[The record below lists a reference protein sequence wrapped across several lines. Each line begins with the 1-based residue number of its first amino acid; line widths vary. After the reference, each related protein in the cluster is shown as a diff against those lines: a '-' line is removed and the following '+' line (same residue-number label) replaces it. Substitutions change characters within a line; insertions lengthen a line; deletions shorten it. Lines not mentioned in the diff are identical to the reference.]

1 MQRVLKKRVF
11 RDLKNNLSRCLAL
24 FGLVVLAMYM
34 IVGIVAAAENV
45 TVSVEQGAQRNHLED
60 GTFTVFIP
68 LAVSELAGLEEN
80 GVTIERMFY
89 LDYLQSDESTVRVY
103 QDRQQ
108 VNLLELK
115 KGNLPLAIGE
125 MAVEEHYAANKG
137 LQVGDN
143 FELGGTA
150 FSITGIVTTP
160 DYDCV
165 LQEISTSYS
174 DSAMFGTAF
183 VCEEQYNVLREA
195 GNASKSEIYAYSYLL
210 GDKMTNEELKDDLTD
225 LSFDQSAVEDIY
237 FREMM
242 DTYEEKK
249 TEIEDGIHAL
259 SEGANQLMD
268 GLQELASHNDELLD
282 GYHQIFD
289 AYLADAAEQL
299 KSYQVGTLNQE
310 NYQAVLW
317 KLMNQDQ
324 LLKEQLE
331 PVLEGLDGLKEYQ
344 EAVNAYTEGVSSLQ
358 SGAATINDGTGNLD
372 SALGELT
379 SYHLDLQTGAATILQ
394 SYLNQTSDALR
405 SYGLTE
411 ALSEENYEEVL
422 GGLIAMAQSSGNAE
436 LSTQLE
442 SALSNLN
449 SIKAYKD
456 AINNYTAG
464 LDSVKAGAGSL
475 AGGTQSYLDGTNEL
489 AGYSQ
494 SLIGGASQIFE
505 ANLTQVNEQLKEYGI
520 EETVIKDNYQSVLNR
535 LMGTAGDEIVRSS
548 LQEALDGLTAL
559 SEYQDALIDYTD
571 AVNEAADGSK
581 ELTEGIDELKE
592 KTDELIDEIFSYEA
606 DNLVQFVKA
615 ENNPR
620 IDASVDDKV
629 IDKYAGLMAGVIV
642 IILIAYV
649 LSVYALHAIE
659 TEEPIIG
666 TFYALGVNKGPL
678 IRHYLTLPLLIT
690 ILGCFVGTI
699 LGFTIGASIF
709 TETSSDYFSLPLLIN
724 VYPAYLLIYGLLMP
738 PLIALLVNYLV
749 INKKLGQP
757 VLKLMRKDTKKG
769 KQRQIRFKHLGYI
782 KTFQIHHF
790 LREIRSGLTV
800 LFGMF
805 IALLVFMLG
814 MDTYVLCENII
825 VQNKRDANFQYIYTF
840 KYPEEEVPEGGTAF
854 YLESLNKV
862 AYGNDLDVSL
872 LGMENGN
879 DYFDF
884 VVPQAKNAV
893 VISDAAA
900 TKFQL
905 KVGDKLILTDEV
917 EDQDYAFTVEAIT
930 PYSIGLYVFMDLES
944 MRELFGQEEDYYN
957 MAYANRE
964 LDIASGRLYATMSRA
979 DVEKSSE
986 VFSHMMGTMVYTM
999 IGISIIL
1006 FMMVMYLM
1014 MKVMID
1020 RSAHEISMMKVF
1032 GYRKKE
1038 IRKLYL
1044 NGNLIWIFISA
1055 IICIPGSKLVMDL
1068 LYPTLIAN
1076 ANIGGDLTFTWQ
1088 LYLSIFFGV
1097 MICYFVINLL
1107 LVRRLNHFLP
1117 ADILKDRE

>member
-1 MQRVLKKRVF
+1 MQGVLRKRVF

-45 TVSVEQGAQRNHLED
+45 TVSVEQGAQRNHMED

-68 LAVSELAGLEEN
+68 LEETELTGLEEK
-80 GVTIERMFY
+80 GVSVERMFY
-89 LDYLQSDESTVRVY
+89 LDYLQNDESTVRVY

-108 VNLLELK
+108 INLLELK
-115 KGNLPLAIGE
+115 KGNLPLVLGE
-125 MAVEEHYAANKG
+125 IVVEEQYATKKG
-137 LQVGDN
+137 IQVGDSL
-143 FELGGTA
+143 ELGGISFT
-150 FSITGIVTTP
+150 ITGIVTTP
-160 DYDCV
+160 DYDSV
-165 LQEISTSYS
+165 LQEMSTSYS
-174 DSAMFGTAF
+174 DSSMFGTAF
-183 VCEEQYNVLREA
+183 VCEEQYEALREA
-195 GNASKSEIYAYSYLL
+195 GNASKSEIYAYSYFL
-210 GDKMTNEELKDDLTD
+210 GDKMLNDELKDDLTD
-225 LSFDQSAVEDIY
+225 LSFDQAAVEDVY

-242 DTYEEKK
+242 DTYEETK
-249 TEIEDGIHAL
+249 TEIQDGIIAL
-259 SEGANQLMD
+259 SDGGNALWD
-268 GLQELASHNDELLD
+268 GLQELASRNDELLE
-282 GYHQIFD
+282 GYNEIFD
-289 AYLADAAEQL
+289 AYLADATEQL
-299 KSYQVGTLNQE
+299 EDYQVGKLKQE
-310 NYQAVLW
+310 NYQSVLQE
-317 KLMNQDQ
+317 LMNQDQ

-344 EAVNAYTEGVSSLQ
+344 DAVNAYTEGVSSLQ
-358 SGAATINDGTGNLD
+358 NGATTINDGTGILD
-372 SALGELT
+372 SVLGELT
-379 SYHLDLQTGAATILQ
+379 SYHFDLQTGAATILQ
-394 SYLNQTSDALR
+394 SYLSQTSDALS

-411 ALSEENYEEVL
+411 ALSEDNYEEVL
-422 GGLIAMAQSSGNAE
+422 SELIAMAQSSGNAE
-436 LSTQLE
+436 LSVQLE
-442 SALSNLN
+442 SALRNLN
-449 SIKAYKD
+449 SIKDYKD

-464 LDSVKAGAGSL
+464 VDSVKAGADSL
-475 AGGTQSYLDGTNEL
+475 ASGTQDYLDGTVEL

-494 SLIGGASQIFE
+494 SLVGGASQIFE
-505 ANLTQVNEQLKEYGI
+505 ANLTQVNEQLKEYGF
-520 EETVIKDNYQSVLNR
+520 EETVTKDTYQSVLNR
-535 LMGTAGDEIVRSS
+535 LMGTAGDDIVRSS
-548 LQEALDGLTAL
+548 LQDALDGLTAL
-559 SEYQDALIDYTD
+559 GEYQDALVAYTD

-592 KTDELIDEIFSYEA
+592 KTDELIDEIFTYEA
-606 DNLVQFVKA
+606 DNLVQFVTA

-620 IDASVDDKV
+620 IAASIDDKV

-642 IILIAYV
+642 TILIAYV
-649 LSVYALHAIE
+649 LSVYSLHAIE

-666 TFYALGVNKGPL
+666 TFYALGVNKRL
-678 IRHYLTLPLLIT
+678 LVRHYLTLPLLIT
-690 ILGCFVGTI
+690 VLGCFGGTV
-699 LGFTIGASIF
+699 LGFSVGAGIF

-724 VYPAYLLIYGLLMP
+724 VYPIYLMIYGLLMP

-757 VLKLMRKDTKKG
+757 VLKLMRKDSKNG
-769 KQRQIRFKHLGYI
+769 KRRQVHFKRLGYI

-884 VVPQAKNAV
+884 VVPQAKNEV
-893 VISDAAA
+893 VISDAVA

-930 PYSIGLYVFMDLES
+930 PYSIGLYVFMDLDS

-957 MAYANRE
+957 MVYAKRE

-979 DVEKSSE
+979 DVAKSSE
-986 VFSHMMGTMVYTM
+986 VFSNMMGPMIYTM
-999 IGISIIL
+999 IGISIFL

-1044 NGNLIWIFISA
+1044 DANLLWIFIAA

-1076 ANIGGDLTFTWQ
+1076 ASIGGDLTFTWQ
-1088 LYLSIFFGV
+1088 LYLSIFLGV